1 MATSD
6 GLVEP
11 TPWPDGVQC
20 AVVLSFDLDAE
31 SGSLYRDPTNADRPV
46 LISHGRYG
54 PRRAVPNLLTLLAEQ
69 GLPATFFIPAWV
81 AEQYPAAVE
90 AIVAAGHEVGAH
102 GDLHERLD
110 QLSGPDEEEAILVRS
125 IEVLTARAGRRP
137 VGYRSPSWEFSP
149 ATLTLLHRHGFLY
162 SSNMMDDYH
171 PYLHPTSPGAAPLVE
186 LPIQWLLDDAPL
198 FWFRPDLPTRP
209 IQPNGNALAIWSEEF
224 TAIHRRRGLFV
235 LTMHPQIIG
244 RPSRIDMLARLI
256 DHINC
261 HPGVWFATGEAVADH
276 LRARLAP
283 GG

>member
-1 MATSD
+1 MTSD
-6 GLVEP
+6 GLAQP

-31 SGSLYRDPTNADRPV
+31 SVSLYRDPGNADRPV

-54 PRRAVPNLLTLLAEQ
+54 PRRAVPNLLTLLGEQ

-81 AEQYPAAVE
+81 AEHYPAAVA

-110 QLSGPDEEEAILVRS
+110 QLSGPAEEEAILLRS
-125 IEVLTARAGRRP
+125 IEVLSRHAGRRP

-149 ATLTLLHRHGFLY
+149 ATIGLLQRHGFLY

-171 PYLHPTSPGAAPLVE
+171 PYLHPAPAGAEPLVE
-186 LPIQWLLDDAPL
+186 LPIQWLLDDAPF
-198 FWFRPDLPTRP
+198 FWFRPEVARP
-209 IQPNGNALAIWSEEF
+209 IQPNSHVFEIWAEEF
-224 TAIHRRRGLFV
+224 SAIHRRRGLFV

-244 RPSRIDMLARLI
+244 RPARVDRLAQLI
-256 DHINC
+256 DHIRG
-261 HPGVWFATGEAVADH
+261 HPGVWFATGEQVAQH

-283 GG
+283 TA